1 MRVRKNDTGQLDKN
15 TLKPLNHTLPIHM
28 MKKETKRLE
37 KPLLALHVA
46 LGAIFSLLIGLY
58 FAGVNFVSTYF
69 YAVFMASFAVFVVR
83 G

>member
-1 MRVRKNDTGQLDKN
+1 
-15 TLKPLNHTLPIHM
+15 M